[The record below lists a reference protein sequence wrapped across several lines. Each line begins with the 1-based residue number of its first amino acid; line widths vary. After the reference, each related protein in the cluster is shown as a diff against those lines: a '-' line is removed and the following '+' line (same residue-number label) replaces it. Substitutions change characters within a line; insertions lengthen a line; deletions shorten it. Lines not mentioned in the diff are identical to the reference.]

1 MQGIIADMMEQ
12 SDFFQRY
19 WQESEIMAHFE
30 DTNIADMPGV
40 GEIMFRHTSY
50 AIEEAPGQR
59 LLLFAPLDDV
69 SAARLAKLVAETES
83 VAA

>member
-1 MQGIIADMMEQ
+1 
-12 SDFFQRY
+12 
-19 WQESEIMAHFE
+19 
-30 DTNIADMPGV
+30 MPGV

-69 SAARLAKLVAETES
+69 SAARLAKLVEEPAVE
-83 VAA
+83 ALA